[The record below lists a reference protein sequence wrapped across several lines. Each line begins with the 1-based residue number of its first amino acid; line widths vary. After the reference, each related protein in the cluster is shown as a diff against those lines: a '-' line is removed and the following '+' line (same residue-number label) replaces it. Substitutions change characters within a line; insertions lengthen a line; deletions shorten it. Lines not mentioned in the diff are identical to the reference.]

1 MRFGVMRMKTTK
13 VSRCVNCG
21 GADLPEV
28 DHVLPM
34 TIAGQKFELAD
45 VMQVCANC
53 HEAYLAP
60 ERLEKFETRAALELA
75 RAGVRSAEAVRFM
88 RKGLGMRAQD
98 FAELIGQT
106 PENVSRVENGK
117 VPPDLRTVSI
127 LGSLLE
133 DRENGTSATLDRL
146 RALSGQRRAPRKIL
160 VSFFRMPKGRAATA
174 DRTNARKRS
183 RVLATRKRA

>member
-21 GADLPEV
+21 GTDLPEV

-34 TIAGQKFELAD
+34 TIAGQEFELAD
-45 VMQVCANC
+45 FMQVCANC
-53 HEAYLAP
+53 NEAYLAP
-60 ERLEKFETRAALELA
+60 GRVEKFEKRAALELA

-106 PENVSRVENGK
+106 AENVSRVENGK

-133 DRENGTSATLDRL
+133 DRENGTSATFDRL
-146 RALSGQRRAPRKIL
+146 RALTGQRRTPRKIL
-160 VSFFRMPKGRAATA
+160 VSFFRTRKGRTPSA
-174 DRTNARKRS
+174 DRANAKKRS
-183 RVLATRKRA
+183 RGLASRKRA

>member
-1 MRFGVMRMKTTK
+1 MTRVTTTK
-13 VSRCVNCG
+13 VSRCVKCG
-21 GADLPEV
+21 GTELPEV

-34 TIAGQKFELAD
+34 TVAGQKFELAN

-60 ERLEKFETRAALELA
+60 ELLERFEKRAALELA
-75 RAGVRSAEAVRFM
+75 RAGVRTAEAVRFM

-106 PENVSRVENGK
+106 AENISRVENGK

-133 DRENGTSATLDRL
+133 DQENGTTATLDKL
-146 RALSGQRRAPRKIL
+146 RALRGQKRAPRKIL
-160 VSFFRMPKGRAATA
+160 VSFFRTRKGRTVGA

-183 RVLATRKRA
+183 PVPASRKRA

>member
-1 MRFGVMRMKTTK
+1 MRFGVMRMKTK

-21 GADLPEV
+21 GTELPEV
-28 DHVLPM
+28 DHVLAM

-60 ERLEKFETRAALELA
+60 ERLEKFEKRAALELA
-75 RAGVRSAEAVRFM
+75 HAGVRSAEAVRFM
-88 RKGLGMRAQD
+88 RRALGMRAQD

-106 PENVSRVENGK
+106 AENVSRVENGK

-133 DRENGTSATLDRL
+133 DQENGTTATLDRL
-146 RALSGQRRAPRKIL
+146 RALGGQRRSPRKIF
-160 VSFFRMPKGRAATA
+160 VSFFG
-174 DRTNARKRS
+174 
-183 RVLATRKRA
+183 TRKRRARGAHGG